1 MGVDIV
7 DITDVLDCLSKIEIS
22 NIKVTTHLEIRGSQR
37 NLDIDELYDTIL
49 KEKPVSILKQDDNK
63 FKLGYELTD
72 NYDLTIV
79 ISINTETPLTIN
91 LVTSFKEE
99 SKKRKRKDD

>member
-1 MGVDIV
+1 M
-7 DITDVLDCLSKIEIS
+7 DITDALDCLSKIEKS
-22 NIKVTTHLEIRGSQR
+22 NIKATTHLEIRGSQR
-37 NLDIDELYDTIL
+37 NLDIDELHNTLL
-49 KEKPVSILKQDDNK
+49 KEKPVSISKQDDNK